1 MRKTLLLFLSLAVI
15 ASASSAR
22 AQLGGLI
29 NKAKKIK
36 QGYDIYQVWSP
47 AQEATIG
54 EASAAKLINIF
65 GLYQNPD
72 MVRYVNLVGNAVAR
86 QAPRDVAYHFAIL
99 DSDAV
104 TAMSMPGGYVFVTR
118 GALANM
124 TNEAELAGVIGHEIA
139 HVDGRHLEK
148 EVRAQKTSQFAK
160 TEAASHIPAGAELV
174 NIAGEIVTRALT
186 LRYSRDK
193 ELEADRNGLQYSAKA
208 GYDAAGLRDFLQVLA
223 KASEVPE
230 NKRALG
236 LWGSTHPPLPERVA
250 ALDSIIATLP
260 KGGQTLDDRFTKSV
274 NEQEFAK
281 QFSTSVPGM
290 GGSPGAAG
298 EVDGIVSNGVIVL
311 VGGGKLPEGSRV
323 KVRVSP

>member
-1 MRKTLLLFLSLAVI
+1 MRKLLLMFLVLA
-15 ASASSAR
+15 AMAGSSY

-47 AQEATIG
+47 AQESTIG

-86 QAPRDVAYHFAIL
+86 QAPRDVTYHFAIL

-118 GALANM
+118 GALINM
-124 TNEAELAGVIGHEIA
+124 SSEAQLAGVLGHEIA

-148 EVRAQKTSQFAK
+148 EVRTQKSSQFAK

-174 NIAGEIVTRALT
+174 NLAGEIVTRALT

-208 GYDAAGLRDFLQVLA
+208 GYDPAGLRDFLQVLA
-223 KASEVPE
+223 KASEVPD

-236 LWGSTHPPLPERVA
+236 LWGSTHPPLPERVS
-250 ALDSIIATLP
+250 ALDSIIATMP
-260 KGGQTLDDRFTKSV
+260 KGGQTLDDRFAKAV

-281 QFSTSVPGM
+281 QFPSSTPGL
-290 GGSPGAAG
+290 GGAGAVG
-298 EVDGIVSNGVIVL
+298 EVDGVVSNGVIVL
-311 VGGGKLPEGSRV
+311 VGGGKLPEGARV

>member
-1 MRKTLLLFLSLAVI
+1 MRKFFPCISLLLALA
-15 ASASSAR
+15 ATTHAP
-22 AQLGGLI
+22 AQIGGLI

-47 AQEATIG
+47 AQESTIG
-54 EASAAKLINIF
+54 EASAAKLISIF
-65 GLYQNPD
+65 GLYQNPE
-72 MVRYVNLVGNAVAR
+72 MVKYVNLVGNAVAR
-86 QAPRDVAYHFAIL
+86 QAPRAVDYHFAIL
-99 DSDAV
+99 DSEAV

-124 TNEAELAGVIGHEIA
+124 KNEAELAGVIGHEIA

-160 TEAASHIPAGAELV
+160 TEAASHVPAGPELV
-174 NIAGEIVTRALT
+174 GIAGAVVTRALT

-193 ELEADRNGLQYSAKA
+193 ELEADRNGLQYASKA
-208 GYDAAGLRDFLQVLA
+208 GYDPAGLRNFLQVLS
-223 KASEVPE
+223 KASAVPE

-250 ALDSIIATLP
+250 ALDSILSTLP
-260 KGGQTLDDRFTKSV
+260 SNGQVLDARFNKFV

-281 QFSTSVPGM
+281 QFAAPVPGM
-290 GGSPGAAG
+290 SASAG
-298 EVDGIVSNGVIVL
+298 ELDGIVSNGVVVL